1 MIVLI
6 VVVSELR
13 HMINPFFSSS
23 YEILVPFEPDLS
35 RRGRKQEAV
44 NIKQTSRKGYKAAG
58 SHESIQNFDN
68 SN

>member
-1 MIVLI
+1 
-6 VVVSELR
+6 
-13 HMINPFFSSS
+13 MINPFFSSS